1 MKDGEKNMAYKRGSN
16 QNIIVGAAA
25 LFVSKFDK
33 TWNSTD
39 ATNQPEF
46 ALATSYKESC
56 TNSTNVVNV
65 GYTSN
70 GVDISFNPTFGDV
83 VVDQL
88 LDVAKLFKS
97 GMTVTLRTSF
107 AEASLENL
115 LLALGQ
121 RGAINSYTT
130 QTSFS
135 GTLYTVTPPTFLT
148 GTTTAATNATI
159 NKFIDL
165 TSGELGDYPV
175 ERSLVAVGPGI
186 GLAQGASGAGQTD
199 QTERVYIAYRVVSI
213 SNVTVSA
220 KRDAATTFDV
230 EFRLLPDDL
239 GAYGRIIDRT
249 F

>member
-25 LFVSKFDK
+25 LFISDHTKVWTSSDQ
-33 TWNSTD
+33 S
-39 ATNQPEF
+39 NQPTF
-46 ALATSYKESC
+46 VNATSYKESC
-56 TNSTNVVNV
+56 TASSNMVNV

-70 GVDISFNPTFGDV
+70 GIDISFNPTFGDV

-107 AEASLENL
+107 AEATLENL
-115 LLALGQ
+115 LLSLGQ
-121 RGAINSYTT
+121 RGSTNAYSTL
-130 QTSFS
+130 SGFS
-135 GTLYTVTPPTFLT
+135 GTLYTTNPATWTVGSGG
-148 GTTTAATNATI
+148 GTATLNEY
-159 NKFIDL
+159 IDL

-175 ERSLVAVGPGI
+175 ERSLVAIGPGI
-186 GLAQGASGAGQTD
+186 GLAQGASGGGSSD

-213 SNVTVSA
+213 SNVTLSA
-220 KRDAATTFDV
+220 KRDAATMFDV

>member
-1 MKDGEKNMAYKRGSN
+1 MAYKRGSN

-25 LFVSKFDK
+25 LFVSNHDK
-33 TWNSTD
+33 TWDSSNL
-39 ATNQPEF
+39 TNQPVF

-56 TNSTNVVNV
+56 TNSANVVNV

-70 GVDISFNPTFGDV
+70 GIDISFNPTFGDV

-97 GMTVTLRTSF
+97 GMTVTLTTSF

-115 LLALGQ
+115 LLAIGQ
-121 RGAINSYTT
+121 RGSTNAYTS

-135 GTLYTVTPPTFLT
+135 GPLYTTAPATWLT
-148 GTTTAATNATI
+148 GTTTGATAGLNEY
-159 NKFIDL
+159 IDL

-186 GLAQGASGAGQTD
+186 GVAGATGAGLSD

-220 KRDAATTFDV
+220 KRDSATMFDV

>member
-1 MKDGEKNMAYKRGSN
+1 
-16 QNIIVGAAA
+16 V
-25 LFVSKFDK
+25 V
-33 TWNSTD
+33 
-39 ATNQPEF
+39 
-46 ALATSYKESC
+46 ATSYKESC
-56 TNSTNVVNV
+56 QNSANVVNV

-70 GVDISFNPTFGDV
+70 GIDISFNPTFGDV

-115 LLALGQ
+115 LLSLGQ
-121 RGAINSYTT
+121 RGAVNAYTT

-135 GTLYTVTPPTFLT
+135 GTMYTVTPPTFLT
-148 GTTTAATNATI
+148 GTTTSATAGLNEY
-159 NKFIDL
+159 IDL

-175 ERSLVAVGPGI
+175 ERSLVAVGPGV
-186 GLAQGASGAGQTD
+186 GVVGASGGGVSD
-199 QTERVYIAYRVVSI
+199 QTERVYLAYRVVSI

-220 KRDAATTFDV
+220 KRDAATMFDV

-239 GAYGRIIDRT
+239 GTYGRIIDRT